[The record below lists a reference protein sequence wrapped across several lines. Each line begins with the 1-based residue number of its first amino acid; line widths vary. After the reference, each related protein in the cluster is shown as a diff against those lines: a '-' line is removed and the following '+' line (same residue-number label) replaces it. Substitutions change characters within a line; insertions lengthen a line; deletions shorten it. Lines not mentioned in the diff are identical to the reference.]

1 MSLFQQLH
9 PEWKAALSDKKE
21 LIDEIESRLFE
32 LPITPSFENILRA
45 YKEPLSKIKV
55 VIFGQDPYPTPGV
68 AQGLAFSVSPD
79 QPTIPASL
87 RNIFKELSDDCGG
100 SISSDGNLERWSAQ
114 GVFLLNRI
122 LTTKPGES
130 LTHESMGWKEFTE
143 ATAQVL
149 GKNQVIGVFW
159 GNKVKDLQEFFDDT
173 LIIESAHPS
182 PLSAY
187 RGFFGSKP
195 FSKINELLREQ
206 NKSQINW

>member
-9 PEWKAALSDKKE
+9 PEWKAVLLNKKE
-21 LIDEIESRLFE
+21 LLDEIESRLFD

-79 QPTIPASL
+79 LPTIPASL
-87 RNIFKELSDDCGG
+87 RNIFKELQSDCDVAPAHNG
-100 SISSDGNLERWSAQ
+100 DLTRWAQQ

-122 LTTKPGES
+122 LTTQPNSS
-130 LTHESMGWKEFTE
+130 LSHTGFGWEEFTR

-149 GKNQVIGVFW
+149 GQRHVVGVFW
-159 GNKVKDLQEFFDDT
+159 GNKVQELKIYFDEQ
-173 LIIESAHPS
+173 LIIESVHPS

-195 FSKINELLREQ
+195 FSKVNALLEMQ
-206 NKSQINW
+206 GSTSINW